1 MGTDLLEIGL
11 FKRIGD
17 SRTLRPLLL
26 LISLAAFVVLITAG
40 LFGTPVG
47 NRNASIV
54 LIWILWF
61 AALMIILIPLGG
73 RIWCLA
79 CPIPSLSEW
88 ISRGAIV
95 TKSDRI
101 LNLGLK
107 WPKRLDNIWMQNFA
121 FLGVAIFSPLILTR
135 PKATA
140 YALLLFIFFALILD
154 LSFKKSKAGRM
165 FCRYLCPI
173 GGFLGVYSS
182 LGAIEVRSRDK
193 SICKTCHLK
202 TCMKG
207 NERGYGCPWLIYPGG
222 LEKNAYCGLCLEC
235 IKSCAYSN
243 MTVQTRLSGKD
254 LLNQPRLDE
263 AFKGFIMLGSAGVY
277 SAAYFGWWNGLK
289 EIINFSDDIILA
301 AAIRWDRVTVFA
313 ALLMGITLVA
323 LPAVHM
329 GVAWF
334 TKIISKDEEL
344 PLRNIFIEYA
354 YFAVPLGF
362 MAWIGFVAGM
372 LMINGSYIF
381 SSLSD
386 PLGYGWNIFGTA
398 GYLWTP
404 YFTGLVPYVQLASI
418 LAGGIISSAVIYSAS
433 KKHFK
438 DRAFLTSLPF
448 ALEIAVLMALM
459 VVLNVM
465 P

>member
-1 MGTDLLEIGL
+1 MGVDLLEIGL
-11 FKRIGD
+11 FKRLAD

-26 LISLAAFVVLITAG
+26 LISLSALVVLITAG

-61 AALMIILIPLGG
+61 AALMIVLIPLGG

-88 ISRGAIV
+88 ISRGVII

-101 LNLGLK
+101 RNLGLK
-107 WPKRLDNIWMQNFA
+107 WPKQLDNIWLQNFA

-140 YALLLFIFFALILD
+140 YSLLLFLFLALIVD
-154 LSFKKSKAGRM
+154 LSFKKSRPGRL
-165 FCRYLCPI
+165 FCRFLCPI
-173 GGFLGVYSS
+173 GGFVGVYSS
-182 LGAIEVRSRDK
+182 LGALEVRSKDK
-193 SICKTCHLK
+193 GVCRKCHLK

-207 NERGYGCPWLIYPGG
+207 NDRGYGCPWLIYPGG

-235 IKSCAYSN
+235 IKSCAYQN
-243 MTVQTRLSGKD
+243 MTVQTRRPGKD
-254 LLNQPRLDE
+254 LLNKPRLDE

-277 SAAYFGWWNGLK
+277 STAYFGWWAGLK
-289 EIINFSDDIILA
+289 NVINFSDDIFLA
-301 AAIRWDRVTVFA
+301 AAIRWDRVAVFA
-313 ALLMGITLVA
+313 ALLIGITLVA
-323 LPAVHM
+323 LPAAHM
-329 GVAWF
+329 GFSWL
-334 TKIISKDEEL
+334 TKTISKEDEL
-344 PLRNIFIEYA
+344 PLRNIFIDYA

-362 MAWIGFVAGM
+362 MAWIGFVSSM
-372 LMINGSYIF
+372 LMINGSYVI
-381 SSLSD
+381 SALSD
-386 PLGYGWNIFGTA
+386 PYGFGWNIFGTA
-398 GYLWTP
+398 GYPWTP

-418 LAGGIISSAVIYSAS
+418 LTGGIIASVVILSVS

-438 DRAFLTSLPF
+438 GRSFVTSLPVV
-448 ALEIAVLMALM
+448 LEIAILSSLI
-459 VVLNVM
+459 VVLNIM

>member
-1 MGTDLLEIGL
+1 MGVDLLEIGFL
-11 FKRIGD
+11 KRLAV
-17 SRTLRPLLL
+17 SRTFRPLLL
-26 LISLAAFVVLITAG
+26 LTSLAAFVVLITAG

-61 AALMIILIPLGG
+61 AALMIILIPIGG

-101 LNLGLK
+101 VNLGIK
-107 WPKRLDNIWMQNFA
+107 WPQRLDNIWMQNFA

-140 YALLLFIFFALILD
+140 YALLLFLFLALVMDI
-154 LSFKKSKAGRM
+154 SFKKSRIGRM

-173 GGFLGVYSS
+173 GGFVGVYSS
-182 LGAIEVRSRDK
+182 LGALEVRSKDK
-193 SICKTCHLK
+193 EVCRKCHLK

-207 NERGYGCPWLIYPGG
+207 NDRGYGCPWLIYPGG

-235 IKSCAYSN
+235 IKSCAYQN
-243 MTVQTRLSGKD
+243 MTIQTRPPGRD
-254 LLNQPRLDE
+254 LLVKTRLDE
-263 AFKGFIMLGSAGVY
+263 AFKGFIMLGSASVY

-289 EIINFSDDIILA
+289 EIINFSDDIFLA
-301 AAIRWDRVTVFA
+301 AAIHWDRVAVFA
-313 ALLMGITLVA
+313 ALLMGITLVT
-323 LPAVHM
+323 LPGLHM
-329 GVAWF
+329 GFAWL
-334 TKIISKDEEL
+334 TKTLSKDKDVSL
-344 PLRNIFIEYA
+344 QKIFIDYA

-362 MAWIGFVAGM
+362 MVWIGFVSGM
-372 LMINGSYIF
+372 LMINGSYIV

-386 PLGYGWNIFGTA
+386 PFGFGWNLFGTS
-398 GYLWTP
+398 GYPWTP
-404 YFTGLVPYVQLASI
+404 YFTGVVPYVQLASI
-418 LAGGIISSAVIYSAS
+418 LAGGVMAS
-433 KKHFK
+433 IVTYRVSKRHFK
-438 DRAFLTSLPF
+438 NKSFMTYVPVT
-448 ALEIAVLMALM
+448 LEIAILVAFM

>member
-1 MGTDLLEIGL
+1 MGIDLLEIKL
-11 FKRIGD
+11 VKRLAN
-17 SRTLRPLLL
+17 SRTFRPLLL
-26 LISLAAFVVLITAG
+26 LISLAAFVVLILSG
-40 LFGTPVG
+40 LIGTPVG
-47 NRNASIV
+47 NKNASIV
-54 LIWILWF
+54 LVWILWF

-101 LNLGLK
+101 ANLGLK

-135 PKATA
+135 PRATA
-140 YALLLFIFFALILD
+140 YALLLFMFLALIVD
-154 LSFKKSKAGRM
+154 MSFKKSRAGRM

-173 GGFLGVYSS
+173 GGFIGIYSS
-182 LGAIEVRSRDK
+182 LGALEVRSKDK
-193 SICKTCHLK
+193 AVCRKCSLK

-207 NERGYGCPWLIYPGG
+207 NERGYGCPWQVYPGG

-235 IKSCAYSN
+235 IKSCAYQN
-243 MTVQTRLSGKD
+243 MTVQTRMPGKD
-254 LLNQPRLDE
+254 LLNKPRLDE

-289 EIINFSDDIILA
+289 NIINFSDDIFFA
-301 AAIRWDRVTVFA
+301 SAIRWGRVGAFA
-313 ALLMGITLVA
+313 ALLIGVTLVA

-329 GVAWF
+329 GFAWL
-334 TKIISKDEEL
+334 TKTLSKDDEQS
-344 PLRNIFIEYA
+344 LRKIFTEYA

-372 LMINGSYIF
+372 LMINGSYII
-381 SSLSD
+381 STVSD
-386 PLGYGWNIFGTA
+386 PFGFGWNLFGTA
-398 GYLWTP
+398 GYSWTP
-404 YFTGLVPYVQLASI
+404 YFSGLVPYVQFASI
-418 LAGGIISSAVIYSAS
+418 LAGGVMASIVTYGVS

-438 DRAFLTSLPF
+438 DRAFLTSLPV
-448 ALEIAVLMALM
+448 ALEIAVLSALM
-459 VVLNVM
+459 VILNVM